1 MSNSQINLPKTAF
14 SMKANLPAREPE
26 ILEYWQKI
34 NLYRELRNSSKGKEK
49 FVLHDGPPYA
59 NGNIHMGT
67 ALNKILKDIIVKF
80 HQMDGKDSIYVPG
93 WDCHGLP
100 IEWKIEEQYKKNKK
114 NKNDVPI
121 VEFRKECRLFAE
133 KWIEV
138 HKGQF
143 KRLGVVGDWENYYS
157 TMSFDAEAQIVREL
171 GKFLKEGSL
180 YRGFKPVLWSTVE
193 KTALADAEVERVL
206 SMADG
211 ALLLID
217 SAEGVMP
224 QTKFV
229 LSKALKQGLKP
240 IVVIN
245 KLDKADQRA
254 NEVLDETFD
263 LFVSLDA
270 NEEQLDFPVLY
281 ASGRSGWAD
290 TEVDGP
296 RENLNPLLDLILDH
310 VKPAKF
316 EKEKPFA
323 MLSTLLY
330 ADSFLGRS
338 LVGRITQG
346 TAKANQSIKA
356 INLNG
361 EKVDEGKLTKIF
373 RYEGTKKVPI
383 EVGEAG
389 DIVVIA
395 GLENANVADTI
406 CDLDVNEPISATPI
420 DPPTMS
426 ITITVNT
433 SPLAGKE
440 GKKLTSTQIRDR
452 LLQEAQNN
460 VGITFAENN
469 GNDSFVVSGR
479 GELMLEI
486 LLTQMRRE
494 GFEMTVS
501 PPKVLYQTDESGKK
515 LEPIEEITMDLDEEY
530 SSKVI
535 DSMNRRKGKLIDLKD
550 TGKDKKR
557 LIFHAPTRGL
567 MGYTSRFLTLTK
579 GNGVINRIFHSYG
592 PFEGE
597 MEGRRNGAL
606 IAMEQGKAVAFA
618 IFNLQ
623 ARGEMFV
630 THNDPVYPG
639 MIVGL
644 SPKPGDM
651 IINVMKG
658 KKLTNMRTQGTD
670 ENVVLT
676 PVRKMS
682 IAEQLSM
689 LNTDEALEITPE
701 SCRLRKS
708 ILDPHERKRSEK
720 SGAAA

>member
-1 MSNSQINLPKTAF
+1 MTNTIRNITIIAHVDHGKTTLIDTL
-14 SMKANLPAREPE
+14 MKQSGSFRDNEVVEERIMDSGELEKERGIT
-26 ILEYWQKI
+26 ILAKPTSIDW
-34 NLYRELRNSSKGKEK
+34 
-49 FVLHDGPPYA
+49 
-59 NGNIHMGT
+59 
-67 ALNKILKDIIVKF
+67 
-80 HQMDGKDSIYVPG
+80 KDSRVNIIDTPG
-93 WDCHGLP
+93 HRD
-100 IEWKIEEQYKKNKK
+100 
-114 NKNDVPI
+114 
-121 VEFRKECRLFAE
+121 FA
-133 KWIEV
+133 
-138 HKGQF
+138 
-143 KRLGVVGDWENYYS
+143 
-157 TMSFDAEAQIVREL
+157 
-171 GKFLKEGSL
+171 
-180 YRGFKPVLWSTVE
+180 
-193 KTALADAEVERVL
+193 AEVERVL
-206 SMADG
+206 HMADG

-229 LSKALKQGLKP
+229 LAKALKRGLKP
-240 IVVIN
+240 IVIIN

-270 NEEQLDFPVLY
+270 NEDQLDFPVLY
-281 ASGRSGWAD
+281 ASGRSGWASK
-290 TEVDGP
+290 EIDGP
-296 RENLNPLLDLILDH
+296 RENLHPLLDLIIDH
-310 VKPAKF
+310 VKPAALDKS
-316 EKEKPFA
+316 KPFA

-338 LVGRITQG
+338 LVGRINQG
-346 TAKANQSIKA
+346 TAKANQQIKA
-356 INLNG
+356 INLKG
-361 EKVDEGKLTKIF
+361 EKVDEGRLTKIF

-383 EVGEAG
+383 EIGEAG
-389 DIVVIA
+389 DIVIIA
-395 GLENANVADTI
+395 GLEKANVADTI
-406 CDLDVNEPISATPI
+406 CDLEINEPISATPI

-426 ITITVNT
+426 ITVTVNS
-433 SPLAGKE
+433 SPLAGTE

-452 LLQEAQNN
+452 LMLEAENN
-460 VGITFAENN
+460 VGITFGENEN
-469 GNDSFVVSGR
+469 KDAFVISGR

-501 PPKVLYQTDESGKK
+501 PPKVLFQKDDNGKK

-579 GNGVINRIFHSYG
+579 GTGVINRIFHDYG
-592 PFEGE
+592 EYTGD

-606 IAMEQGKAVAFA
+606 ISMEKGKAVAFA

-630 THNDPVYPG
+630 THNDPVYEG

-644 SPKPGDM
+644 SSKSGDLE
-651 IINVMKG
+651 INVMKG

-676 PVRKMS
+676 PVRKMA

-689 LNTDEALEITPE
+689 LNTDEALEITPK

-708 ILDPHERKRSEK
+708 ILNPHERKRHSK
-720 SGAAA
+720 AS

>member
-1 MSNSQINLPKTAF
+1 MSNNIRNITIIAHVDHGKTTMIDNLMKQSGSFRENEVVDERLMDSGELEKERGITILAKPASIN
-14 SMKANLPAREPE
+14 
-26 ILEYWQKI
+26 W
-34 NLYRELRNSSKGKEK
+34 
-49 FVLHDGPPYA
+49 
-59 NGNIHMGT
+59 
-67 ALNKILKDIIVKF
+67 
-80 HQMDGKDSIYVPG
+80 KDSRVNIIDTPG
-93 WDCHGLP
+93 HRD
-100 IEWKIEEQYKKNKK
+100 
-114 NKNDVPI
+114 
-121 VEFRKECRLFAE
+121 FA
-133 KWIEV
+133 
-138 HKGQF
+138 
-143 KRLGVVGDWENYYS
+143 
-157 TMSFDAEAQIVREL
+157 
-171 GKFLKEGSL
+171 
-180 YRGFKPVLWSTVE
+180 
-193 KTALADAEVERVL
+193 AEVERVL

-229 LSKALKQGLKP
+229 LAKALKQGLKP
-240 IVVIN
+240 IVIIN

-281 ASGRSGWAD
+281 ASGRSGWASK
-290 TEVDGP
+290 EVDGP
-296 RENLNPLLDLILDH
+296 RENLHPLLDLIIEH
-310 VKPAKF
+310 VKPAELDKT
-316 EKEKPFA
+316 KPFA

-338 LVGRITQG
+338 LVGRISQG
-346 TAKANQSIKA
+346 TAKANQPIKA
-356 INLNG
+356 INLKG

-383 EVGEAG
+383 EIGEAG

-395 GLENANVADTI
+395 GLEKANVADTI
-406 CDLDVNEPISATPI
+406 CDPELNEPIPATPI

-426 ITITVNT
+426 ITISVNS
-433 SPLAGKE
+433 SPLAGTE

-452 LLQEAQNN
+452 LVSEAQNN
-460 VGITFAENN
+460 VGITFSQNANV
-469 GNDSFVVSGR
+469 DSFVISGR

-501 PPKVLYQTDESGKK
+501 PPKVLFQKDEAGNK
-515 LEPIEEITMDLDEEY
+515 LEPIEEITVDLDEEY
-530 SSKVI
+530 SSKII
-535 DSMNRRKGKLIDLKD
+535 DSMNRRKGKLLDLKD
-550 TGKDKKR
+550 TGKNKKR
-557 LIFHAPTRGL
+557 LVFHAPTRGL

-579 GNGVINRIFHSYG
+579 GTGVINRIFHGYG
-592 PFEGE
+592 KFEGE
-597 MEGRRNGAL
+597 MDGRKNGAL
-606 IAMEQGKAVAFA
+606 ISMSTGKAVAFA

-630 THNDPVYPG
+630 THNDPVYEG

-644 SPKPGDM
+644 TPKPGDM

-658 KKLTNMRTQGTD
+658 KQLTNMRTQGTD

-676 PVRKMS
+676 PVRQMS

-689 LNTDEALEITPE
+689 LNTDEALEITPK
-701 SCRLRKS
+701 SLRLRKA
-708 ILDPHERKRSEK
+708 ILNPHDRKKSEK

>member
-1 MSNSQINLPKTAF
+1 MNNSIRNITIIAHVDHGKTTLIDNLMKQSGSFRENEIVDERLMDSGELEKERGITILAKPASINWK
-14 SMKANLPAREPE
+14 
-26 ILEYWQKI
+26 
-34 NLYRELRNSSKGKEK
+34 NSR
-49 FVLHDGPPYA
+49 V
-59 NGNIHMGT
+59 NIIDT
-67 ALNKILKDIIVKF
+67 
-80 HQMDGKDSIYVPG
+80 PG
-93 WDCHGLP
+93 HRD
-100 IEWKIEEQYKKNKK
+100 
-114 NKNDVPI
+114 
-121 VEFRKECRLFAE
+121 FA
-133 KWIEV
+133 
-138 HKGQF
+138 
-143 KRLGVVGDWENYYS
+143 
-157 TMSFDAEAQIVREL
+157 
-171 GKFLKEGSL
+171 
-180 YRGFKPVLWSTVE
+180 
-193 KTALADAEVERVL
+193 AEVERVL

-217 SAEGVMP
+217 STEGVMP

-229 LSKALKQGLKP
+229 LAKALRQGLKP

-245 KLDKADQRA
+245 KLDKPNQRA
-254 NEVLDETFD
+254 NEVLEETFD

-281 ASGRSGWAD
+281 ASGRSGWASK
-290 TEVDGP
+290 ELDGP
-296 RENLNPLLDLILDH
+296 RENLNPLLDLIIDQ
-310 VKPAKF
+310 VKPAEFDKS
-316 EKEKPFA
+316 KPFA

-338 LVGRITQG
+338 LVGRISQG
-346 TAKANQSIKA
+346 TAKANQQIKA
-356 INLNG
+356 INLQG
-361 EKVDEGKLTKIF
+361 EKVDEGRLTKIF
-373 RYEGTKKVPI
+373 RYEGTKKVTI
-383 EVGEAG
+383 DVGEAG

-395 GLENANVADTI
+395 GLEKANVADTI
-406 CDLDVNEPISATPI
+406 CDLDVNEPIAATPI

-426 ITITVNT
+426 ITITVNS
-433 SPLAGKE
+433 SPLAGIE

-452 LLQEAQNN
+452 LVLEAQNN
-460 VGITFAENN
+460 VGITFSENT
-469 GNDSFVVSGR
+469 GKDSFEISGR

-501 PPKVLYQTDESGKK
+501 PPKVLFKK
-515 LEPIEEITMDLDEEY
+515 DDNGNRLEPIEEITMDLDEEY

-592 PFEGE
+592 KFEGE
-597 MEGRRNGAL
+597 MEVRRNGAL
-606 IAMEQGKAVAFA
+606 ISMEKGKAVAFA
-618 IFNLQ
+618 IYNLQ

-630 THNDPVYPG
+630 THNDSVYAG

-644 SPKPGDM
+644 APKPGDM

-676 PVRKMS
+676 PIRKMS
-682 IAEQLSM
+682 IAEQLSI
-689 LNTDEALEITPE
+689 LNGDEALEITPK
-701 SCRLRKS
+701 SCRLRKA
-708 ILDPHERKRSEK
+708 ILDPHERKKSEK
-720 SGAAA
+720 SGAAGSIPPGGMGGMGM

>member
-1 MSNSQINLPKTAF
+1 MSNNIRNITIIAHVDHGKTTMIDNL
-14 SMKANLPAREPE
+14 MKQSGSFRENEVVDERLMDSGELEKERGITILAKPAS
-26 ILEYWQKI
+26 IDWQ
-34 NLYRELRNSSKGKEK
+34 NSR
-49 FVLHDGPPYA
+49 V
-59 NGNIHMGT
+59 NIIDT
-67 ALNKILKDIIVKF
+67 
-80 HQMDGKDSIYVPG
+80 PG
-93 WDCHGLP
+93 HRD
-100 IEWKIEEQYKKNKK
+100 
-114 NKNDVPI
+114 
-121 VEFRKECRLFAE
+121 FA
-133 KWIEV
+133 
-138 HKGQF
+138 
-143 KRLGVVGDWENYYS
+143 
-157 TMSFDAEAQIVREL
+157 
-171 GKFLKEGSL
+171 
-180 YRGFKPVLWSTVE
+180 
-193 KTALADAEVERVL
+193 AEVERVL

-229 LSKALKQGLKP
+229 LAKALKQGLKP

-270 NEEQLDFPVLY
+270 NEEQLDFPVMY
-281 ASGRSGWAD
+281 ASGRSGWASK
-290 TEVDGP
+290 EVDGP
-296 RENLNPLLDLILDH
+296 RDNLHPLLDLIIDH
-310 VKPAKF
+310 VKPAELDKT
-316 EKEKPFA
+316 KPFA

-338 LVGRITQG
+338 LVGRISQG
-346 TAKANQSIKA
+346 TAKANQPIKA
-356 INLNG
+356 INLKG

-395 GLENANVADTI
+395 GLEKANVADTI
-406 CDLDVNEPISATPI
+406 CDPELNDPIPATPI

-426 ITITVNT
+426 ITISVNS
-433 SPLAGKE
+433 SPLAGTE

-452 LLQEAQNN
+452 LVQEAQNN
-460 VGITFAENN
+460 VGITFSQNANV
-469 GNDSFVVSGR
+469 DSFVISGR

-501 PPKVLYQTDESGKK
+501 PPKVLNQQDEAGNK
-515 LEPIEEITMDLDEEY
+515 LEPIEEITVDLDEEF
-530 SSKVI
+530 SSKII
-535 DSMNRRKGKLIDLKD
+535 DSMNRRKGKLLDLKD

-579 GNGVINRIFHSYG
+579 GTGVINRIFHGYG
-592 PFEGE
+592 KFEGE
-597 MEGRRNGAL
+597 MDGRKNGAL
-606 IAMEQGKAVAFA
+606 ISMATGKAVAFA

-630 THNDPVYPG
+630 THNDPVYEG

-644 SPKPGDM
+644 APKPGDM

-658 KKLTNMRTQGTD
+658 KQLTNMRTQGTD

-689 LNTDEALEITPE
+689 LNTDEALEITPK
-701 SCRLRKS
+701 SLRLRKA
-708 ILDPHERKRSEK
+708 ILNPNDRKKNEK
-720 SGAAA
+720 SSTPL

>member
-1 MSNSQINLPKTAF
+1 MSNNIRNITIIAHVDHGKTTMIDNLMKQSGSFRENEIVDERLMDSGELEKERGITILAKPASIN
-14 SMKANLPAREPE
+14 
-26 ILEYWQKI
+26 WQ
-34 NLYRELRNSSKGKEK
+34 NSR
-49 FVLHDGPPYA
+49 V
-59 NGNIHMGT
+59 NIIDT
-67 ALNKILKDIIVKF
+67 
-80 HQMDGKDSIYVPG
+80 PG
-93 WDCHGLP
+93 HRD
-100 IEWKIEEQYKKNKK
+100 
-114 NKNDVPI
+114 
-121 VEFRKECRLFAE
+121 FA
-133 KWIEV
+133 
-138 HKGQF
+138 
-143 KRLGVVGDWENYYS
+143 
-157 TMSFDAEAQIVREL
+157 
-171 GKFLKEGSL
+171 
-180 YRGFKPVLWSTVE
+180 
-193 KTALADAEVERVL
+193 AEVERVL

-229 LSKALKQGLKP
+229 LAKALKQGLKP

-245 KLDKADQRA
+245 KLDKTDQRA

-281 ASGRSGWAD
+281 ASGRSGWASK
-290 TEVDGP
+290 EVDGP
-296 RENLNPLLDLILDH
+296 RENLHPLLDLIIEH
-310 VKPAKF
+310 VKPAELDKT
-316 EKEKPFA
+316 KPFA

-338 LVGRITQG
+338 LVGRISQG
-346 TAKANQSIKA
+346 TAKANQPIKA
-356 INLNG
+356 INLKG

-383 EVGEAG
+383 EIGEAG

-395 GLENANVADTI
+395 GLEKANVADTI
-406 CDLDVNEPISATPI
+406 CDPELNEPISATPI

-426 ITITVNT
+426 ITISVNS
-433 SPLAGKE
+433 SPLAGTE

-452 LLQEAQNN
+452 LVSEAQNN
-460 VGITFAENN
+460 VGITFSQNTN
-469 GNDSFVVSGR
+469 VDSFVISGR

-501 PPKVLYQTDESGKK
+501 PPKVLFQKDEAGNK
-515 LEPIEEITMDLDEEY
+515 LEPIEEITVDLDEEF
-530 SSKVI
+530 SSKII
-535 DSMNRRKGKLIDLKD
+535 DSMNRRKGKLLDLKD

-557 LIFHAPTRGL
+557 LVFHAPTRGL

-579 GNGVINRIFHSYG
+579 GTGVINRIFHGYG
-592 PFEGE
+592 KFEGE
-597 MEGRRNGAL
+597 MDGRKNGAL
-606 IAMEQGKAVAFA
+606 ISMSTGKAVAFA

-630 THNDPVYPG
+630 THNDPVYEG

-644 SPKPGDM
+644 TPKPGDM

-658 KKLTNMRTQGTD
+658 KQLTNMRTQGTD

-676 PVRKMS
+676 PVRQMS

-689 LNTDEALEITPE
+689 LNTDEALEITPK
-701 SCRLRKS
+701 SLRLRKA
-708 ILDPHERKRSEK
+708 ILNPHERKKSEK

>member
-1 MSNSQINLPKTAF
+1 MTTSIRNITIIAHVDHGKTTLIDNLMKQSGSFRENEVVDERLMDSGELEKERGITILAKPASINWKG
-14 SMKANLPAREPE
+14 SR
-26 ILEYWQKI
+26 I
-34 NLYRELRNSSKGKEK
+34 N
-49 FVLHDGPPYA
+49 
-59 NGNIHMGT
+59 
-67 ALNKILKDIIVKF
+67 II
-80 HQMDGKDSIYVPG
+80 DTPG
-93 WDCHGLP
+93 HRD
-100 IEWKIEEQYKKNKK
+100 
-114 NKNDVPI
+114 
-121 VEFRKECRLFAE
+121 FA
-133 KWIEV
+133 
-138 HKGQF
+138 
-143 KRLGVVGDWENYYS
+143 
-157 TMSFDAEAQIVREL
+157 
-171 GKFLKEGSL
+171 
-180 YRGFKPVLWSTVE
+180 
-193 KTALADAEVERVL
+193 AEVERVL

-229 LSKALKQGLKP
+229 LAKALKQGLKP

-254 NEVLDETFD
+254 DEVLNETFD

-270 NEEQLDFPVLY
+270 NEEQLDFPVIY
-281 ASGRSGWAD
+281 ASGRSGWASN
-290 TEVDGP
+290 EIDGP
-296 RENLNPLLDLILDH
+296 RENLNPLLDLVIDH
-310 VKPAKF
+310 VKPAEFDKI
-316 EKEKPFA
+316 KPFA

-338 LVGRITQG
+338 LVGRISQG
-346 TAKANQSIKA
+346 TAKANQQIKA
-356 INLNG
+356 INLEG
-361 EKVDEGKLTKIF
+361 KKVDEGRLTKIF

-395 GLENANVADTI
+395 GLEKANVADTI
-406 CDLDVNEPISATPI
+406 CDTEVDTPIQATPI

-426 ITITVNT
+426 IKITVNS
-433 SPLAGKE
+433 SPLAGTE
-440 GKKLTSTQIRDR
+440 GKKLTSTQIRER
-452 LLQEAQNN
+452 LVQEAQNN
-460 VGITFAENN
+460 VGISFSENEN
-469 GNDSFVVSGR
+469 KDSFEISGR

-501 PPKVLYQTDESGKK
+501 PPRVLFQKNENGEK
-515 LEPIEEITMDLDEEY
+515 LEPIEEITMDLDEEF

-535 DSMNRRKGKLIDLKD
+535 DSMNKRKGKLIDLKD
-550 TGKDKKR
+550 TGKNKKR

-579 GNGVINRIFHSYG
+579 GTGVINRIFHSYG
-592 PFEGE
+592 KFEGD

-606 IAMEQGKAVAFA
+606 ISMEQGKAVAFA
-618 IFNLQ
+618 IYNLQ

-630 THNDPVYPG
+630 THNDPVYSG

-689 LNTDEALEITPE
+689 LNSDEALEITPN
-701 SCRLRKS
+701 SCRLRKAV
-708 ILDPHERKRSEK
+708 LDPHERKKLSKLSEA
-720 SGAAA
+720 S

>member
-1 MSNSQINLPKTAF
+1 MSNNIRNITIIAHVDHGKTTMID
-14 SMKANLPAREPE
+14 SLMKQSGSFRENE
-26 ILEYWQKI
+26 
-34 NLYRELRNSSKGKEK
+34 
-49 FVLHDGPPYA
+49 V
-59 NGNIHMGT
+59 
-67 ALNKILKDIIVKF
+67 
-80 HQMDGKDSIYVPG
+80 
-93 WDCHGLP
+93 
-100 IEWKIEEQYKKNKK
+100 IEERLM
-114 NKNDVPI
+114 DSG
-121 VEFRKECRLFAE
+121 ELEKERGITILAKPASINWQDSRINIIDTPGHRDFA
-133 KWIEV
+133 
-138 HKGQF
+138 
-143 KRLGVVGDWENYYS
+143 
-157 TMSFDAEAQIVREL
+157 
-171 GKFLKEGSL
+171 
-180 YRGFKPVLWSTVE
+180 
-193 KTALADAEVERVL
+193 AEVERVL

-229 LSKALKQGLKP
+229 LAKALKQGLKP

-245 KLDKADQRA
+245 KLDKPDQRA

-270 NEEQLDFPVLY
+270 NEEQLDFPVIY
-281 ASGRSGWAD
+281 ASGRSGWASK
-290 TEVDGP
+290 EIDGA
-296 RENLNPLLDLILDH
+296 RKNLNPLLDLVIDH
-310 VKPAKF
+310 VKPPKLDNT
-316 EKEKPFA
+316 KPFA

-330 ADSFLGRS
+330 ADTFLGRS
-338 LVGRITQG
+338 LVGRISQG
-346 TAKANQSIKA
+346 TAKANQQIKA

-361 EKVDEGKLTKIF
+361 KKVDEGRLTKIF

-389 DIVVIA
+389 DIVVVA
-395 GLENANVADTI
+395 GLEKANVADTI
-406 CDLDVNEPISATPI
+406 CDLVINDPIKATPI

-426 ITITVNT
+426 IKITVNS
-433 SPLAGKE
+433 SPLAGSE
-440 GKKLTSTQIRDR
+440 GKKLTSTQIRER
-452 LLQEAQNN
+452 LILEAQNN
-460 VGITFAENN
+460 VGITFAENDN
-469 GNDSFVVSGR
+469 KDAFEISGR

-501 PPKVLYQTDESGKK
+501 PPKVLYQQDKDGKK

-535 DSMNRRKGKLIDLKD
+535 DSINRRKGKLIDLKD

-579 GNGVINRIFHSYG
+579 GTGVINRIFHSYG
-592 PFEGE
+592 RFEGE

-606 IAMEQGKAVAFA
+606 ISMEQGKAVAFA

-623 ARGEMFV
+623 ARGEMFI
-630 THNDPVYPG
+630 THNDPVYTG

-644 SPKPGDM
+644 APKPGDM

-682 IAEQLSM
+682 IAEQLSI
-689 LNTDEALEITPE
+689 LNTDEALEITPK
-701 SCRLRKS
+701 SCRLRKA
-708 ILDPHERKRSEK
+708 ILNPHERKKSEK
-720 SGAAA
+720 ILAQ

>member
-1 MSNSQINLPKTAF
+1 MSNNIRNITIIAHVDHGKTTLIDNLMKQSGSFRENEIVDERLMDSGELEKERGITILAKPASINW
-14 SMKANLPAREPE
+14 N
-26 ILEYWQKI
+26 
-34 NLYRELRNSSKGKEK
+34 NSR
-49 FVLHDGPPYA
+49 V
-59 NGNIHMGT
+59 NIIDT
-67 ALNKILKDIIVKF
+67 
-80 HQMDGKDSIYVPG
+80 PG
-93 WDCHGLP
+93 HRD
-100 IEWKIEEQYKKNKK
+100 
-114 NKNDVPI
+114 
-121 VEFRKECRLFAE
+121 FA
-133 KWIEV
+133 
-138 HKGQF
+138 
-143 KRLGVVGDWENYYS
+143 
-157 TMSFDAEAQIVREL
+157 
-171 GKFLKEGSL
+171 
-180 YRGFKPVLWSTVE
+180 
-193 KTALADAEVERVL
+193 AEVERVL

-217 SAEGVMP
+217 SVEGVMP

-229 LSKALKQGLKP
+229 LAKALKQGLKP

-245 KLDKADQRA
+245 KLDKPDQRA

-281 ASGRSGWAD
+281 ASGRSGWASK
-290 TEVDGP
+290 EVGGS
-296 RENLNPLLDLILDH
+296 RENLHTLLDLVIEH
-310 VKPAKF
+310 VKPAELDKT
-316 EKEKPFA
+316 KPFA

-338 LVGRITQG
+338 LVGRISQG
-346 TAKANQSIKA
+346 TAKANQKIKA
-356 INLNG
+356 INLKG
-361 EKVDEGKLTKIF
+361 EKVDEGRLTKIF

-383 EVGEAG
+383 EIGEAG

-395 GLENANVADTI
+395 GLEKANVADTI
-406 CDLDVNEPISATPI
+406 CDLEVNKPIAATPI
-420 DPPTMS
+420 DPPTMA
-426 ITITVNT
+426 ITITVNS
-433 SPLAGKE
+433 SPLAGTE

-452 LLQEAQNN
+452 LVLEAQNN
-460 VGITFAENN
+460 VGITFSENTS
-469 GNDSFVVSGR
+469 NDAFEISGR

-501 PPKVLYQTDESGKK
+501 PPKVLFQKDKNGNK
-515 LEPIEEITMDLDEEY
+515 LEPIEEITIDLDEEFA
-530 SSKVI
+530 SKVI
-535 DSMNRRKGKLIDLKD
+535 DSMNKRKGKLIDLKD
-550 TGKDKKR
+550 TGKNKKR

-567 MGYTSRFLTLTK
+567 MGYTSRFLTVTK

-592 PFEGE
+592 KFEGD

-606 IAMEQGKAVAFA
+606 ISMEQGKAVAFA

-630 THNDPVYPG
+630 AHNDPVYAG

-644 SPKPGDM
+644 APKPGDM

-682 IAEQLSM
+682 IAEQLSI
-689 LNTDEALEITPE
+689 LNTDEALEITPRA
-701 SCRLRKS
+701 CRLRKA
-708 ILDPHERKRSEK
+708 ILNPHDRKRNEK

>member
-1 MSNSQINLPKTAF
+1 MINNIRNITIIAHVDHGKTTMID
-14 SMKANLPAREPE
+14 SLMKQSGTFRENE
-26 ILEYWQKI
+26 
-34 NLYRELRNSSKGKEK
+34 
-49 FVLHDGPPYA
+49 
-59 NGNIHMGT
+59 
-67 ALNKILKDIIVKF
+67 
-80 HQMDGKDSIYVPG
+80 
-93 WDCHGLP
+93 
-100 IEWKIEEQYKKNKK
+100 
-114 NKNDVPI
+114 I
-121 VEFRKECRLFAE
+121 VEERLMDSGELEKERGITILAKPASINWKNSRINIIDTPGHRDFA
-133 KWIEV
+133 
-138 HKGQF
+138 
-143 KRLGVVGDWENYYS
+143 
-157 TMSFDAEAQIVREL
+157 
-171 GKFLKEGSL
+171 
-180 YRGFKPVLWSTVE
+180 
-193 KTALADAEVERVL
+193 AEVERVL
-206 SMADG
+206 IMADG

-240 IVVIN
+240 IVIIN
-245 KLDKADQRA
+245 KLDKLNQRA
-254 NEVLDETFD
+254 EEVLDETFD

-281 ASGRSGWAD
+281 ASGRSGWASK
-290 TEVDGP
+290 EVDGSK
-296 RENLNPLLDLILDH
+296 ENLYPLLDLILEH
-310 VKPAKF
+310 VKPA
-316 EKEKPFA
+316 ELDDSKPFA

-330 ADSFLGRS
+330 ADTFLGRS
-338 LVGRITQG
+338 LVGKISQG
-346 TAKANQSIKA
+346 TAKANQQIKA
-356 INLNG
+356 INLQG
-361 EKVDEGKLTKIF
+361 EKVDEGRLTKIF

-383 EVGEAG
+383 EVGVAG

-395 GLENANVADTI
+395 GLEKANVADTI
-406 CDLDVNEPISATPI
+406 CNLEVKDPIPATPI

-426 ITITVNT
+426 IKVTVNS
-433 SPLAGKE
+433 SPLAGIE

-452 LLQEAQNN
+452 LILEAQNN
-460 VGITFAENN
+460 VGITFSENENN
-469 GNDSFVVSGR
+469 DTFEISGR

-501 PPKVLYQTDESGKK
+501 PPKVLYQQDENGNK
-515 LEPIEEITMDLDEEY
+515 LEPIEEITIDLDEEH

-557 LIFHAPTRGL
+557 LIFRAPTRGL

-592 PFEGE
+592 KYEGE
-597 MEGRRNGAL
+597 MRGRRNGAL
-606 IAMEQGKAVAFA
+606 ISMETGKAVAFA

-630 THNDPVYPG
+630 THNDPIYVG

-644 SPKPGDM
+644 APKSGDLQ
-651 IINVMKG
+651 INVMKG

-682 IAEQLSM
+682 IAEQLSI
-689 LNTDEALEITPE
+689 LNNDEALEITPK
-701 SCRLRKS
+701 SCRLRKA
-708 ILDPHERKRSEK
+708 ILDPHARKKSEK
-720 SGAAA
+720 SLASVA

>member
-1 MSNSQINLPKTAF
+1 MTKTIINITIIAHVDHGKTTLID
-14 SMKANLPAREPE
+14 SLMKQSGTFRDNENIEERVMDSGELEKERGIT
-26 ILEYWQKI
+26 ILAKPTSI
-34 NLYRELRNSSKGKEK
+34 NW
-49 FVLHDGPPYA
+49 
-59 NGNIHMGT
+59 
-67 ALNKILKDIIVKF
+67 
-80 HQMDGKDSIYVPG
+80 KDSRINIIDTPG
-93 WDCHGLP
+93 HRD
-100 IEWKIEEQYKKNKK
+100 
-114 NKNDVPI
+114 
-121 VEFRKECRLFAE
+121 FA
-133 KWIEV
+133 
-138 HKGQF
+138 
-143 KRLGVVGDWENYYS
+143 
-157 TMSFDAEAQIVREL
+157 
-171 GKFLKEGSL
+171 
-180 YRGFKPVLWSTVE
+180 
-193 KTALADAEVERVL
+193 AEVERVL
-206 SMADG
+206 HMADG

-240 IVVIN
+240 IVIIN
-245 KLDKADQRA
+245 KLDKPDQRA

-281 ASGRSGWAD
+281 ASGRSGWASKD
-290 TEVDGP
+290 INGP
-296 RENLNPLLDLILDH
+296 RENLQPLLNLIIEH
-310 VKPAKF
+310 VKTSTFDKN
-316 EKEKPFA
+316 KPFA

-338 LVGRITQG
+338 LVGKIAQG
-346 TAKANQSIKA
+346 TAKANQQIKA
-356 INLNG
+356 INLDG
-361 EKVDEGKLTKIF
+361 KKVDEGRLTKIF

-383 EVGEAG
+383 EEGEAG
-389 DIVVIA
+389 DIVIIA
-395 GLENANVADTI
+395 GLEKANVADTI
-406 CDLDVNEPISATPI
+406 CDLEINEPINATPI

-426 ITITVNT
+426 ITITVNS
-433 SPLAGKE
+433 SPLAGTE

-452 LLQEAQNN
+452 LILEAENN
-460 VGITFAENN
+460 VGINFEENEN
-469 GNDSFVVSGR
+469 KDAFVISGR

-501 PPKVLYQTDESGKK
+501 PPKVLIKKDSKGNK
-515 LEPIEEITMDLDEEY
+515 LEPIEEITMDLDEEF
-530 SSKVI
+530 SSKII

-579 GNGVINRIFHSYG
+579 GTGVINRIFHAYG
-592 PFEGE
+592 TYTGDL
-597 MEGRRNGAL
+597 EGRRNGAL
-606 IAMEQGKAVAFA
+606 ISMENGKAVAFA

-630 THNDPVYPG
+630 THNDSVYEG

-644 SPKPGDM
+644 SSKSGDLE
-651 IINVMKG
+651 INVLKG

-689 LNTDEALEITPE
+689 LNTDEALEITPK
-701 SCRLRKS
+701 SCRLRKL
-708 ILDPHERKRSEK
+708 ILNPHERKKLTRLK
-720 SGAAA
+720 AKTL

>member
-1 MSNSQINLPKTAF
+1 MSNNIRNITIIAHVDHGKTTMIDNLMKQSGSFRDNEVVDERLMDSGELEKERGITILAKPASIN
-14 SMKANLPAREPE
+14 
-26 ILEYWQKI
+26 WQDS
-34 NLYRELRNSSKGKEK
+34 R
-49 FVLHDGPPYA
+49 V
-59 NGNIHMGT
+59 NIIDT
-67 ALNKILKDIIVKF
+67 
-80 HQMDGKDSIYVPG
+80 PG
-93 WDCHGLP
+93 HRD
-100 IEWKIEEQYKKNKK
+100 
-114 NKNDVPI
+114 
-121 VEFRKECRLFAE
+121 FA
-133 KWIEV
+133 
-138 HKGQF
+138 
-143 KRLGVVGDWENYYS
+143 
-157 TMSFDAEAQIVREL
+157 
-171 GKFLKEGSL
+171 
-180 YRGFKPVLWSTVE
+180 
-193 KTALADAEVERVL
+193 AEVERVL

-229 LSKALKQGLKP
+229 LAKALKQGLKP

-281 ASGRSGWAD
+281 ASGRSGWASK
-290 TEVDGP
+290 EVDGP
-296 RENLNPLLDLILDH
+296 RENLHPLLDLIIEH
-310 VKPAKF
+310 VKPAELDKT
-316 EKEKPFA
+316 KPFA

-338 LVGRITQG
+338 LVGKISQG
-346 TAKANQSIKA
+346 TAKANQPIKA
-356 INLNG
+356 INLKG
-361 EKVDEGKLTKIF
+361 EKVDEGRLTKIF

-383 EVGEAG
+383 EIGEAG

-395 GLENANVADTI
+395 GLEKANVADTI
-406 CDLDVNEPISATPI
+406 CDPELNEPIPATPI

-426 ITITVNT
+426 ITISVNS
-433 SPLAGKE
+433 SPLAGTE

-452 LLQEAQNN
+452 LVSEAQNN
-460 VGITFAENN
+460 VGITFSQNENV
-469 GNDSFVVSGR
+469 DSFVISGR

-501 PPKVLYQTDESGKK
+501 PPKVLFQKDEAGNK
-515 LEPIEEITMDLDEEY
+515 LEPIEEITVDLDEEF
-530 SSKVI
+530 SSKII
-535 DSMNRRKGKLIDLKD
+535 DSMNRRKGKLLDLKD

-557 LIFHAPTRGL
+557 LVFHAPTRGL

-579 GNGVINRIFHSYG
+579 GTGVINRIFHGYG
-592 PFEGE
+592 KFEGE
-597 MEGRRNGAL
+597 MDGRKNGAL
-606 IAMEQGKAVAFA
+606 ISMSTGKAVAFA

-630 THNDPVYPG
+630 THNDPVYEG

-644 SPKPGDM
+644 TPKPGDM

-658 KKLTNMRTQGTD
+658 KQLTNMRTQGTD

-676 PVRKMS
+676 PVRQMS

-689 LNTDEALEITPE
+689 LNTDEALEITPK
-701 SCRLRKS
+701 SLRLRKA
-708 ILDPHERKRSEK
+708 ILNPHERKKSEK

>member
-1 MSNSQINLPKTAF
+1 MNNSIRNITIIAHVDHGKTTLIDNLMKQSGSFRENEIVDERLMDSGELEKERGITILAKPASINWK
-14 SMKANLPAREPE
+14 
-26 ILEYWQKI
+26 
-34 NLYRELRNSSKGKEK
+34 NSR
-49 FVLHDGPPYA
+49 V
-59 NGNIHMGT
+59 NIIDT
-67 ALNKILKDIIVKF
+67 
-80 HQMDGKDSIYVPG
+80 PG
-93 WDCHGLP
+93 HRD
-100 IEWKIEEQYKKNKK
+100 
-114 NKNDVPI
+114 
-121 VEFRKECRLFAE
+121 FA
-133 KWIEV
+133 
-138 HKGQF
+138 
-143 KRLGVVGDWENYYS
+143 
-157 TMSFDAEAQIVREL
+157 
-171 GKFLKEGSL
+171 
-180 YRGFKPVLWSTVE
+180 
-193 KTALADAEVERVL
+193 AEVERVL

-229 LSKALKQGLKP
+229 LAKALRQGLKP

-245 KLDKADQRA
+245 KLDKPVQRA
-254 NEVLDETFD
+254 NEVLEETFD

-270 NEEQLDFPVLY
+270 NEEQLDFSVLY
-281 ASGRSGWAD
+281 ASGRSGWASK
-290 TEVDGP
+290 ELDGP
-296 RENLNPLLDLILDH
+296 RENLNPLLDLIIDQ
-310 VKPAKF
+310 VKPAEFDKS
-316 EKEKPFA
+316 KPFA

-338 LVGRITQG
+338 LVGRISQG
-346 TAKANQSIKA
+346 TAKANQQIKA
-356 INLNG
+356 INLQG
-361 EKVDEGKLTKIF
+361 EKVDEGRLTKIF
-373 RYEGTKKVPI
+373 RYEGTKKVTI
-383 EVGEAG
+383 DVGEAG

-395 GLENANVADTI
+395 GLEKANVADTI
-406 CDLDVNEPISATPI
+406 CDLDVNEPIAATPI

-426 ITITVNT
+426 ITITVNS
-433 SPLAGKE
+433 SPLAGIE

-452 LLQEAQNN
+452 LVIEAQNN
-460 VGITFAENN
+460 VGITFSENADK
-469 GNDSFVVSGR
+469 DSFEISGR

-486 LLTQMRRE
+486 LLTQMRSE

-501 PPKVLYQTDESGKK
+501 PPKVLFKK
-515 LEPIEEITMDLDEEY
+515 DDNGNRLEPIEEITMDLDEEY

-592 PFEGE
+592 KFEGE
-597 MEGRRNGAL
+597 MEVRRNGAL
-606 IAMEQGKAVAFA
+606 ISMEKGKAVAFA
-618 IFNLQ
+618 IYNLQ

-630 THNDPVYPG
+630 THNDSVYAG

-644 SPKPGDM
+644 APKPGDM

-682 IAEQLSM
+682 IAEQLSI
-689 LNTDEALEITPE
+689 LNSDEALEITPK
-701 SCRLRKS
+701 SCRLRKA
-708 ILDPHERKRSEK
+708 ILDPHERKKSEK
-720 SGAAA
+720 SGAAGDMSPGGMGGIGM

>member
-1 MSNSQINLPKTAF
+1 MSNNIRNITIIAHVDHGKTTMIDNL
-14 SMKANLPAREPE
+14 MKQSGSFRENEIVDERLMDSGELEKERGITILAKPAS
-26 ILEYWQKI
+26 IDWQGS
-34 NLYRELRNSSKGKEK
+34 R
-49 FVLHDGPPYA
+49 V
-59 NGNIHMGT
+59 NIIDT
-67 ALNKILKDIIVKF
+67 
-80 HQMDGKDSIYVPG
+80 PG
-93 WDCHGLP
+93 HRD
-100 IEWKIEEQYKKNKK
+100 
-114 NKNDVPI
+114 
-121 VEFRKECRLFAE
+121 FA
-133 KWIEV
+133 
-138 HKGQF
+138 
-143 KRLGVVGDWENYYS
+143 
-157 TMSFDAEAQIVREL
+157 
-171 GKFLKEGSL
+171 
-180 YRGFKPVLWSTVE
+180 
-193 KTALADAEVERVL
+193 AEVERVL

-229 LSKALKQGLKP
+229 LAKALKQGLKP

-254 NEVLDETFD
+254 DEVLDETFD

-281 ASGRSGWAD
+281 ASGRSGWASK
-290 TEVDGP
+290 EVDGP
-296 RENLNPLLDLILDH
+296 RENLHPLLDLIMEH
-310 VKPAKF
+310 VKPAMLDKT
-316 EKEKPFA
+316 KPFA

-338 LVGRITQG
+338 LVGKISQG
-346 TAKANQSIKA
+346 TAKANQPIKA
-356 INLNG
+356 INLKG

-395 GLENANVADTI
+395 GLEKANVADTI
-406 CDLDVNEPISATPI
+406 CDPELNDPIPATPI

-426 ITITVNT
+426 ITISVNS
-433 SPLAGKE
+433 SPLAGTE

-452 LLQEAQNN
+452 LVQEAQNN
-460 VGITFAENN
+460 VGITFSQNANV
-469 GNDSFVVSGR
+469 DSFVISGR

-501 PPKVLYQTDESGKK
+501 PPKVLYQQDEAGNK
-515 LEPIEEITMDLDEEY
+515 LEPIEEITVDLDEEF
-530 SSKVI
+530 SSKII
-535 DSMNRRKGKLIDLKD
+535 DSMNRRKGKLLDLKD

-579 GNGVINRIFHSYG
+579 GTGVINRIFHGYG
-592 PFEGE
+592 KFEGE
-597 MEGRRNGAL
+597 MDGRKNGAL
-606 IAMEQGKAVAFA
+606 ISMATGKAVAFA

-630 THNDPVYPG
+630 THNDPVYEG

-644 SPKPGDM
+644 APKPGDM

-658 KKLTNMRTQGTD
+658 KQLTNMRTQGTD

-689 LNTDEALEITPE
+689 LNTDEALEITPK
-701 SCRLRKS
+701 SLRLRKA
-708 ILDPHERKRSEK
+708 ILNPNDRKKNEK
-720 SGAAA
+720 SSTPL

>member
-1 MSNSQINLPKTAF
+1 MT
-14 SMKANLPAREPE
+14 
-26 ILEYWQKI
+26 
-34 NLYRELRNSSKGKEK
+34 
-49 FVLHDGPPYA
+49 
-59 NGNIHMGT
+59 
-67 ALNKILKDIIVKF
+67 KDIRNITIIAHVDHGKTTMIDNLMKQSGSF
-80 HQMDGKDSIYVPG
+80 RDNEVVEERVMDSGELEKERGITILAKPASIDWKDSRINIIDTPG
-93 WDCHGLP
+93 HRD
-100 IEWKIEEQYKKNKK
+100 
-114 NKNDVPI
+114 
-121 VEFRKECRLFAE
+121 FA
-133 KWIEV
+133 
-138 HKGQF
+138 
-143 KRLGVVGDWENYYS
+143 
-157 TMSFDAEAQIVREL
+157 
-171 GKFLKEGSL
+171 
-180 YRGFKPVLWSTVE
+180 
-193 KTALADAEVERVL
+193 AEVERVL
-206 SMADG
+206 IMADG

-240 IVVIN
+240 IVIIN

-254 NEVLDETFD
+254 SEVLDETFD

-281 ASGRSGWAD
+281 ASGRSGWASK
-290 TEVDGP
+290 EVDGP
-296 RENLNPLLDLILDH
+296 RENLHPILDLVLEH
-310 VKPAKF
+310 VKPAKLDR
-316 EKEKPFA
+316 EKPFA

-338 LVGRITQG
+338 LVGKISQG
-346 TAKANQSIKA
+346 TAKANQQIKA
-356 INLNG
+356 INLKG
-361 EKVDEGKLTKIF
+361 EKVDEGRLTKIF
-373 RYEGTKKVPI
+373 RYEGTKRVPI

-389 DIVVIA
+389 DIVIVA
-395 GLENANVADTI
+395 GLEKANVADTI
-406 CDLDVNEPISATPI
+406 CDLEVNEPISATPI

-426 ITITVNT
+426 ITVTVNS
-433 SPLAGKE
+433 SPLAGTE

-452 LLQEAQNN
+452 LMLEAENN
-460 VGITFAENN
+460 VGITFGENEN
-469 GNDSFVVSGR
+469 KDAFVISGR

-501 PPKVLYQTDESGKK
+501 PPKVLFQEDDSGKK
-515 LEPIEEITMDLDEEY
+515 LEPIEEITMDLDEEH
-530 SSKVI
+530 SSRVI

-579 GNGVINRIFHSYG
+579 GNGVINRIFHSFGKYAG
-592 PFEGE
+592 DL
-597 MEGRRNGAL
+597 EGRRNGAL
-606 IAMEQGKAVAFA
+606 ISMASGKAVAFA

-630 THNDPVYPG
+630 THNDAVYEG

-644 SPKPGDM
+644 ASKSGDLE
-651 IINVMKG
+651 INVMKG
-658 KKLTNMRTQGTD
+658 KQLTNMRTQGTD

-689 LNTDEALEITPE
+689 LNTDEALEITPK
-701 SCRLRKS
+701 SLRLRKS
-708 ILDPHERKRSEK
+708 MLNPNDRKRK
-720 SGAAA
+720 SKVS

>member
-1 MSNSQINLPKTAF
+1 MANNIRNITIIAHVDHGKTTMIDNL
-14 SMKANLPAREPE
+14 MKQSGSFRENEVVDERLMDSGELEKERGITILAKPAS
-26 ILEYWQKI
+26 IDWQDT
-34 NLYRELRNSSKGKEK
+34 R
-49 FVLHDGPPYA
+49 V
-59 NGNIHMGT
+59 NIIDT
-67 ALNKILKDIIVKF
+67 
-80 HQMDGKDSIYVPG
+80 PG
-93 WDCHGLP
+93 HRD
-100 IEWKIEEQYKKNKK
+100 
-114 NKNDVPI
+114 
-121 VEFRKECRLFAE
+121 FA
-133 KWIEV
+133 
-138 HKGQF
+138 
-143 KRLGVVGDWENYYS
+143 
-157 TMSFDAEAQIVREL
+157 
-171 GKFLKEGSL
+171 
-180 YRGFKPVLWSTVE
+180 
-193 KTALADAEVERVL
+193 AEVERVL

-229 LSKALKQGLKP
+229 LAKALKQGLKP

-281 ASGRSGWAD
+281 ASGRSGWASK
-290 TEVDGP
+290 EVDGP
-296 RENLNPLLDLILDH
+296 RENLHPLLDLIIEH
-310 VKPAKF
+310 VKPADLDKT
-316 EKEKPFA
+316 KPFA

-338 LVGRITQG
+338 LVGKISQG
-346 TAKANQSIKA
+346 TARANQAIKA

-361 EKVDEGKLTKIF
+361 EKVDEGRLTKIF

-389 DIVVIA
+389 DIVIIA
-395 GLENANVADTI
+395 GLEKANVADTI
-406 CDLDVNEPISATPI
+406 CDLEVTEPIHATPI

-426 ITITVNT
+426 ITISVNS
-433 SPLAGKE
+433 SPLAGTE

-452 LLQEAQNN
+452 LIMEAQNN
-460 VGITFAENN
+460 VGISFSQNN
-469 GNDSFVVSGR
+469 NVDAFVISGR

-501 PPKVLYQTDESGKK
+501 PPKVLYQKDENGNK
-515 LEPIEEITMDLDEEY
+515 LEPIEEITVDLDEEF
-530 SSKVI
+530 SSKII
-535 DSMNRRKGKLIDLKD
+535 DSMNRRKGKLLDLKD

-579 GNGVINRIFHSYG
+579 GTGVINRIFHG
-592 PFEGE
+592 FGKFEGE
-597 MEGRRNGAL
+597 MDGRKNGAL
-606 IAMEQGKAVAFA
+606 ISMSNGKAVAFA

-630 THNDPVYPG
+630 THNDPVYEG

-644 SPKPGDM
+644 APKAGDM

-658 KKLTNMRTQGTD
+658 KQLTNMRTQGTD

-676 PVRKMS
+676 PVRQMS

-689 LNTDEALEITPE
+689 LNTDEALEITPK
-701 SCRLRKS
+701 SLRLRKA
-708 ILDPHERKRSEK
+708 ILNPTDRKKNEK
-720 SGAAA
+720 SGTPL

>member
-1 MSNSQINLPKTAF
+1 MANNIRNITIIAHVDHGKTTMIDNL
-14 SMKANLPAREPE
+14 MKQSGSFRENEVVDERLMDSGELEKERGITILAKPAS
-26 ILEYWQKI
+26 IDWQGT
-34 NLYRELRNSSKGKEK
+34 R
-49 FVLHDGPPYA
+49 V
-59 NGNIHMGT
+59 NIIDT
-67 ALNKILKDIIVKF
+67 
-80 HQMDGKDSIYVPG
+80 PG
-93 WDCHGLP
+93 HRD
-100 IEWKIEEQYKKNKK
+100 
-114 NKNDVPI
+114 
-121 VEFRKECRLFAE
+121 FA
-133 KWIEV
+133 
-138 HKGQF
+138 
-143 KRLGVVGDWENYYS
+143 
-157 TMSFDAEAQIVREL
+157 
-171 GKFLKEGSL
+171 
-180 YRGFKPVLWSTVE
+180 
-193 KTALADAEVERVL
+193 AEVERVL

-229 LSKALKQGLKP
+229 LAKALKQGLKP

-281 ASGRSGWAD
+281 ASGRSGWASK
-290 TEVDGP
+290 EVDGP
-296 RENLNPLLDLILDH
+296 RENLHPLLDLIIEH
-310 VKPAKF
+310 VKPAELDKT
-316 EKEKPFA
+316 KPFA

-338 LVGRITQG
+338 LVGKISQG
-346 TAKANQSIKA
+346 TAKANQAIKA
-356 INLNG
+356 INLKG
-361 EKVDEGKLTKIF
+361 EKVDEGRLTKIF

-389 DIVVIA
+389 DIVIIA
-395 GLENANVADTI
+395 GLEKANVADTI
-406 CDLDVNEPISATPI
+406 CDLEVTEPIHATPI

-426 ITITVNT
+426 ITISVNS
-433 SPLAGKE
+433 SPLAGTE

-452 LLQEAQNN
+452 LVTEAQNN
-460 VGITFAENN
+460 VGINFSQNN
-469 GNDSFVVSGR
+469 NVDAFVISGR

-501 PPKVLYQTDESGKK
+501 PPKVLYQKDGSGNRM
-515 LEPIEEITMDLDEEY
+515 EPIEEITVDLDEEF
-530 SSKVI
+530 SSKII
-535 DSMNRRKGKLIDLKD
+535 DSMNRRKGKLLDLKD

-579 GNGVINRIFHSYG
+579 GTGVINRIFHGYG
-592 PFEGE
+592 KFEGE
-597 MEGRRNGAL
+597 MDGRKNGAL
-606 IAMEQGKAVAFA
+606 ISMANGKAVAFA

-630 THNDPVYPG
+630 THNDPVYEG

-644 SPKPGDM
+644 APKAGDM

-658 KKLTNMRTQGTD
+658 KQLTNMRTQGTD

-676 PVRKMS
+676 PVRQMS

-689 LNTDEALEITPE
+689 LNTDEALEITPK
-701 SCRLRKS
+701 SLRLRKA
-708 ILDPHERKRSEK
+708 ILNPTDRKKNEK
-720 SGAAA
+720 SGTPL

>member
-1 MSNSQINLPKTAF
+1 MSNNIRNITIIAHVDHGKTTMIDNL
-14 SMKANLPAREPE
+14 MKQSGSFRENEVVDERLMDSGELEKERGITILAKPAS
-26 ILEYWQKI
+26 IDWQ
-34 NLYRELRNSSKGKEK
+34 NTR
-49 FVLHDGPPYA
+49 V
-59 NGNIHMGT
+59 NIIDT
-67 ALNKILKDIIVKF
+67 
-80 HQMDGKDSIYVPG
+80 PG
-93 WDCHGLP
+93 HRD
-100 IEWKIEEQYKKNKK
+100 
-114 NKNDVPI
+114 
-121 VEFRKECRLFAE
+121 FA
-133 KWIEV
+133 
-138 HKGQF
+138 
-143 KRLGVVGDWENYYS
+143 
-157 TMSFDAEAQIVREL
+157 
-171 GKFLKEGSL
+171 
-180 YRGFKPVLWSTVE
+180 
-193 KTALADAEVERVL
+193 AEVERVL

-229 LSKALKQGLKP
+229 LAKALKQGLKP

-270 NEEQLDFPVLY
+270 NEEQLDFPVMY

-290 TEVDGP
+290 KEVDGP
-296 RENLNPLLDLILDH
+296 RENLHPLLDLILEH
-310 VKPAKF
+310 VKPADLDKT
-316 EKEKPFA
+316 KPFA

-338 LVGRITQG
+338 LVGKISQG
-346 TAKANQSIKA
+346 TAKANQPIKA
-356 INLNG
+356 INLKG
-361 EKVDEGKLTKIF
+361 EKVDEGRLTKIF

-389 DIVVIA
+389 DIVIIA
-395 GLENANVADTI
+395 GLEKANVADTI
-406 CDLDVNEPISATPI
+406 CDLEVTEPIHATPI

-426 ITITVNT
+426 ITISVNS
-433 SPLAGKE
+433 SPLAGTE

-452 LLQEAQNN
+452 LVTEAQNN
-460 VGITFAENN
+460 VGISFSQNN
-469 GNDSFVVSGR
+469 NVDAFVISGR

-501 PPKVLYQTDESGKK
+501 PPKVLYQKDENGNRM
-515 LEPIEEITMDLDEEY
+515 EPIEEITVDLDEEF
-530 SSKVI
+530 SSKII
-535 DSMNRRKGKLIDLKD
+535 DSMNRRKGKLLDLKD

-579 GNGVINRIFHSYG
+579 GTGVINRIFHGYG
-592 PFEGE
+592 KFEGE
-597 MEGRRNGAL
+597 MDGRKNGAL
-606 IAMEQGKAVAFA
+606 ISMANGKAVAFA

-630 THNDPVYPG
+630 THNDPVYEG

-644 SPKPGDM
+644 APKAGDM

-658 KKLTNMRTQGTD
+658 KQLTNMRTQGTD

-676 PVRKMS
+676 PVRQMS

-689 LNTDEALEITPE
+689 LNTDEALEITPK
-701 SCRLRKS
+701 SLRLRKA
-708 ILDPHERKRSEK
+708 ILNPNDRKKNEK
-720 SGAAA
+720 SSTPL

>member
-1 MSNSQINLPKTAF
+1 MDNNIRNITIIAHVDHGKTTMIDALMKQSGSFRENEVVEERLMDSGELEKERGITILAKPASIN
-14 SMKANLPAREPE
+14 
-26 ILEYWQKI
+26 WQGSRI
-34 NLYRELRNSSKGKEK
+34 N
-49 FVLHDGPPYA
+49 
-59 NGNIHMGT
+59 
-67 ALNKILKDIIVKF
+67 II
-80 HQMDGKDSIYVPG
+80 DTPG
-93 WDCHGLP
+93 HRD
-100 IEWKIEEQYKKNKK
+100 
-114 NKNDVPI
+114 
-121 VEFRKECRLFAE
+121 FA
-133 KWIEV
+133 
-138 HKGQF
+138 
-143 KRLGVVGDWENYYS
+143 
-157 TMSFDAEAQIVREL
+157 
-171 GKFLKEGSL
+171 
-180 YRGFKPVLWSTVE
+180 
-193 KTALADAEVERVL
+193 AEVERVL

-217 SAEGVMP
+217 SSEGVMP

-229 LSKALKQGLKP
+229 LAKALKQGLKP
-240 IVVIN
+240 IVIIN
-245 KLDKADQRA
+245 KLDKSDQRA
-254 NEVLDETFD
+254 EEVLDETFD

-281 ASGRSGWAD
+281 ASGRSGWASK
-290 TEVDGP
+290 EVDGP
-296 RENLNPLLDLILDH
+296 RENLHPLLDLILEH
-310 VKPAKF
+310 VKPDELDKN
-316 EKEKPFA
+316 KPFA

-338 LVGRITQG
+338 LVGKISQG
-346 TAKANQSIKA
+346 SAKANQQIKA
-356 INLNG
+356 INLQG
-361 EKVDEGKLTKIF
+361 EKVDEGRLTKIF

-395 GLENANVADTI
+395 GLEKANVADTI
-406 CDLDVNEPISATPI
+406 CDIEVNEPISATPI

-426 ITITVNT
+426 IKVTVNS
-433 SPLAGKE
+433 SPLAGTE

-452 LLQEAQNN
+452 LILEAQNN
-460 VGITFAENN
+460 VGITFSENKN
-469 GNDSFVVSGR
+469 NDAFEISGR

-501 PPKVLYQTDESGKK
+501 PPKVLFKKDENGNK
-515 LEPIEEITMDLDEEY
+515 LEPIEEITMDLDEEH

-592 PFEGE
+592 KYEGE

-606 IAMEQGKAVAFA
+606 ISMETGKAVAFA

-623 ARGEMFV
+623 SRGEMFV
-630 THNDPVYPG
+630 THNDPVYVG

-644 SPKPGDM
+644 APKSGDLQ
-651 IINVMKG
+651 INVMKG

-682 IAEQLSM
+682 IAEQLSI
-689 LNTDEALEITPE
+689 LNTDEALEITPK
-701 SCRLRKS
+701 SCRLRKA
-708 ILDPHERKRSEK
+708 ILNPHERKKSEK
-720 SGAAA
+720 ASASAA

>member
-1 MSNSQINLPKTAF
+1 MTNDIRNITIIAHVDHGKTTLIDTL
-14 SMKANLPAREPE
+14 MKQSGSFRDNEVVEERVMDSGELEKERGIT
-26 ILEYWQKI
+26 ILAKPTSIDW
-34 NLYRELRNSSKGKEK
+34 KESR
-49 FVLHDGPPYA
+49 V
-59 NGNIHMGT
+59 NIIDT
-67 ALNKILKDIIVKF
+67 
-80 HQMDGKDSIYVPG
+80 PG
-93 WDCHGLP
+93 HRD
-100 IEWKIEEQYKKNKK
+100 
-114 NKNDVPI
+114 
-121 VEFRKECRLFAE
+121 FA
-133 KWIEV
+133 
-138 HKGQF
+138 
-143 KRLGVVGDWENYYS
+143 
-157 TMSFDAEAQIVREL
+157 
-171 GKFLKEGSL
+171 
-180 YRGFKPVLWSTVE
+180 
-193 KTALADAEVERVL
+193 AEVERVL
-206 SMADG
+206 HMADG

-229 LSKALKQGLKP
+229 LAKALKQGLKP

-281 ASGRSGWAD
+281 ASGRSGWASR
-290 TEVDGP
+290 EIDGP
-296 RENLNPLLDLILDH
+296 RENLHPLLDLIIDH
-310 VKPAKF
+310 VKPAKLD
-316 EKEKPFA
+316 KTKPFA

-338 LVGRITQG
+338 LVGRINQG
-346 TAKANQSIKA
+346 TAKANQQIKA
-356 INLNG
+356 INLKG
-361 EKVDEGKLTKIF
+361 EKVDEGRLTKIF

-383 EVGEAG
+383 EIGEAG
-389 DIVVIA
+389 DIVIIA
-395 GLENANVADTI
+395 GLEKANVADTI
-406 CDLDVNEPISATPI
+406 CDLEINEPISATPI

-426 ITITVNT
+426 ITVTVNS
-433 SPLAGKE
+433 SPLAGTE
-440 GKKLTSTQIRDR
+440 GKKLTSTQIRER
-452 LLQEAQNN
+452 LILEAENN
-460 VGITFAENN
+460 VGITFGENEN
-469 GNDSFVVSGR
+469 KDAFVISGR

-501 PPKVLYQTDESGKK
+501 PPKVLFQKDDNGNK
-515 LEPIEEITMDLDEEY
+515 LEPIEEITMDLDEEH

-579 GNGVINRIFHSYG
+579 GTGVINRLFHAYG
-592 PFEGE
+592 EYTGD

-606 IAMEQGKAVAFA
+606 ISMEKGKAVAFA

-630 THNDPVYPG
+630 THNDPVYEG

-644 SPKPGDM
+644 SSKSGDLE
-651 IINVMKG
+651 INVMKG

-676 PVRKMS
+676 PVRKMA

-689 LNTDEALEITPE
+689 LNTDEALEITPK
-701 SCRLRKS
+701 SCRLRKA
-708 ILDPHERKRSEK
+708 ILNPHDRKRQSK
-720 SGAAA
+720 AS

>member
-1 MSNSQINLPKTAF
+1 MANNIRNITIIAHVDHGKTTMIDNL
-14 SMKANLPAREPE
+14 MKQSGSFRENEVVDERLMDSGELEKERGITILAKPAS
-26 ILEYWQKI
+26 IDWQGS
-34 NLYRELRNSSKGKEK
+34 R
-49 FVLHDGPPYA
+49 V
-59 NGNIHMGT
+59 NIIDT
-67 ALNKILKDIIVKF
+67 
-80 HQMDGKDSIYVPG
+80 PG
-93 WDCHGLP
+93 HRD
-100 IEWKIEEQYKKNKK
+100 
-114 NKNDVPI
+114 
-121 VEFRKECRLFAE
+121 FA
-133 KWIEV
+133 
-138 HKGQF
+138 
-143 KRLGVVGDWENYYS
+143 
-157 TMSFDAEAQIVREL
+157 
-171 GKFLKEGSL
+171 
-180 YRGFKPVLWSTVE
+180 
-193 KTALADAEVERVL
+193 AEVERVL

-229 LSKALKQGLKP
+229 LAKALKQGLRP

-254 NEVLDETFD
+254 DEVLDETFD

-281 ASGRSGWAD
+281 ASGRSGWASK
-290 TEVDGP
+290 EVDGP
-296 RENLNPLLDLILDH
+296 RENLHPLLDLIIEHVNPAELD
-310 VKPAKF
+310 KT
-316 EKEKPFA
+316 KPFA

-338 LVGRITQG
+338 LVGKISQG
-346 TAKANQSIKA
+346 TAKANQAIKA
-356 INLNG
+356 INLKG
-361 EKVDEGKLTKIF
+361 EKVDEGRLTKIF

-389 DIVVIA
+389 DIVIIA
-395 GLENANVADTI
+395 GLEKANVADTI
-406 CDLDVNEPISATPI
+406 CDPEVNEPLPATPI

-426 ITITVNT
+426 ITISVNS
-433 SPLAGKE
+433 SPLAGTE
-440 GKKLTSTQIRDR
+440 GKKLTSTQIKDR
-452 LLQEAQNN
+452 LISEAQNN
-460 VGITFAENN
+460 VGITFSQNANV
-469 GNDSFVVSGR
+469 DSFVISGR

-501 PPKVLYQTDESGKK
+501 PPKVLYQQDESGNK
-515 LEPIEEITMDLDEEY
+515 LEPIEEITVDLDEEF
-530 SSKVI
+530 SSKII
-535 DSMNRRKGKLIDLKD
+535 DSMNRRKGKLLDLKD

-579 GNGVINRIFHSYG
+579 GTGVINRIFHG
-592 PFEGE
+592 FGKFEGE
-597 MEGRRNGAL
+597 MDGRKNGAL
-606 IAMEQGKAVAFA
+606 ISMSNGKAVAFA

-630 THNDPVYPG
+630 THNDPVYEG

-644 SPKPGDM
+644 APKAGDM

-658 KKLTNMRTQGTD
+658 KQLTNMRTQGTD

-676 PVRKMS
+676 PVRQMS

-689 LNTDEALEITPE
+689 LNTDEALEITPK
-701 SCRLRKS
+701 SLRLRKA
-708 ILDPHERKRSEK
+708 ILNPNDRKKNEK
-720 SGAAA
+720 SSTPL

>member
-1 MSNSQINLPKTAF
+1 MSNNIRNITIIAHVDHGKTTMIDNLMKQSGSFRENEVVDERLMDSGELEKERGITILAKPASIDWQGSRIN
-14 SMKANLPAREPE
+14 
-26 ILEYWQKI
+26 
-34 NLYRELRNSSKGKEK
+34 
-49 FVLHDGPPYA
+49 
-59 NGNIHMGT
+59 
-67 ALNKILKDIIVKF
+67 II
-80 HQMDGKDSIYVPG
+80 DTPG
-93 WDCHGLP
+93 HRD
-100 IEWKIEEQYKKNKK
+100 
-114 NKNDVPI
+114 
-121 VEFRKECRLFAE
+121 FA
-133 KWIEV
+133 
-138 HKGQF
+138 
-143 KRLGVVGDWENYYS
+143 
-157 TMSFDAEAQIVREL
+157 
-171 GKFLKEGSL
+171 
-180 YRGFKPVLWSTVE
+180 
-193 KTALADAEVERVL
+193 AEVERVL

-229 LSKALKQGLKP
+229 LAKALKQGLKP

-290 TEVDGP
+290 KEVDGP
-296 RENLNPLLDLILDH
+296 RENLHPLLDLIMEH
-310 VKPAKF
+310 VKPAELDKT
-316 EKEKPFA
+316 KPFA

-338 LVGRITQG
+338 LVGRISQG
-346 TAKANQSIKA
+346 TAKANQPIKA
-356 INLNG
+356 INLKG

-395 GLENANVADTI
+395 GLEKANVADTI
-406 CDLDVNEPISATPI
+406 CDSEVNDPIPATPI

-426 ITITVNT
+426 ITISVNS
-433 SPLAGKE
+433 SPLAGTE

-452 LLQEAQNN
+452 LVNEAQNN
-460 VGITFAENN
+460 VGISFSQNTNV
-469 GNDSFVVSGR
+469 DSFVISGR

-501 PPKVLYQTDESGKK
+501 PPKVLYQQDENGNK
-515 LEPIEEITMDLDEEY
+515 LEPIEEITVDLDEEF
-530 SSKVI
+530 SSKII
-535 DSMNRRKGKLIDLKD
+535 DSMNRRKGKLLDLKD

-579 GNGVINRIFHSYG
+579 GTGVINRIFHGYG
-592 PFEGE
+592 KFEGE
-597 MEGRRNGAL
+597 MDGRKNGAL
-606 IAMEQGKAVAFA
+606 ISMATGKAVAFA

-630 THNDPVYPG
+630 THNDPVYEG

-644 SPKPGDM
+644 TPKPGDM

-658 KKLTNMRTQGTD
+658 KQLTNMRTQGTD

-676 PVRKMS
+676 PVRQMS

-689 LNTDEALEITPE
+689 LNTDEALEITPK
-701 SCRLRKS
+701 SLRLRKA
-708 ILDPHERKRSEK
+708 ILNPHDRKKNEK
-720 SGAAA
+720 SATPL

>member
-1 MSNSQINLPKTAF
+1 MSNNIRNITIIAHVDHGKTTMIDNLMKQSGSFRENEVVDERLMDSGELEKERGITILAKPASIDWQGSRIN
-14 SMKANLPAREPE
+14 
-26 ILEYWQKI
+26 
-34 NLYRELRNSSKGKEK
+34 
-49 FVLHDGPPYA
+49 
-59 NGNIHMGT
+59 
-67 ALNKILKDIIVKF
+67 II
-80 HQMDGKDSIYVPG
+80 DTPG
-93 WDCHGLP
+93 HRD
-100 IEWKIEEQYKKNKK
+100 
-114 NKNDVPI
+114 
-121 VEFRKECRLFAE
+121 FA
-133 KWIEV
+133 
-138 HKGQF
+138 
-143 KRLGVVGDWENYYS
+143 
-157 TMSFDAEAQIVREL
+157 
-171 GKFLKEGSL
+171 
-180 YRGFKPVLWSTVE
+180 
-193 KTALADAEVERVL
+193 AEVERVL

-229 LSKALKQGLKP
+229 LAKALKQGLKP

-290 TEVDGP
+290 KEVDGP
-296 RENLNPLLDLILDH
+296 RENLHPLLDLIMEH
-310 VKPAKF
+310 VKPAELDKT
-316 EKEKPFA
+316 KPFA

-338 LVGRITQG
+338 LVGRISQG

-356 INLNG
+356 INLKG

-395 GLENANVADTI
+395 GLEKANVADTI
-406 CDLDVNEPISATPI
+406 CDPEVNDPIPATPI

-426 ITITVNT
+426 ITISVNS
-433 SPLAGKE
+433 SPLAGTE

-452 LLQEAQNN
+452 LVNEAQNN
-460 VGITFAENN
+460 VGISFSQNTNV
-469 GNDSFVVSGR
+469 DSFVISGR

-501 PPKVLYQTDESGKK
+501 PPKVLYQKDENGNK
-515 LEPIEEITMDLDEEY
+515 LEPIEEITVDLDEEF
-530 SSKVI
+530 SSKII
-535 DSMNRRKGKLIDLKD
+535 DSMNRRKGKLLDLKD

-579 GNGVINRIFHSYG
+579 GTGVINRIFHGYG
-592 PFEGE
+592 KFEGE
-597 MEGRRNGAL
+597 MDGRKNGAL
-606 IAMEQGKAVAFA
+606 ISMATGKAVAFA

-630 THNDPVYPG
+630 THNDPVYEG

-644 SPKPGDM
+644 TPKPGGM

-658 KKLTNMRTQGTD
+658 KQLTNMRTQGTD

-676 PVRKMS
+676 PVRQMS

-689 LNTDEALEITPE
+689 LNTDEALEITPK
-701 SCRLRKS
+701 SLRLRKA
-708 ILDPHERKRSEK
+708 ILNPHDRKKNEK
-720 SGAAA
+720 SATPL